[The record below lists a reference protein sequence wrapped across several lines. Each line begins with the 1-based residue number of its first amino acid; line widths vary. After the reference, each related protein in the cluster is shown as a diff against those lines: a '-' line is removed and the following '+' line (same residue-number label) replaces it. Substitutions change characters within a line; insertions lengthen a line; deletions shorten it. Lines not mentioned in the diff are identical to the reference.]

1 MIAEHDLTTT
11 NDCAYLADIEQIIQH
26 PGYDP
31 NEFDLDYSVLVLKR
45 QVACSAYVS
54 PICLPSMDD
63 SDEMY
68 ENRNAVAIG
77 WGTVNVD
84 TGEMP
89 DKLQHVKVKTMS
101 NDECG
106 YYDYDL

>member
-1 MIAEHDLTTT
+1 ME
-11 NDCAYLADIEQIIQH
+11 
-26 PGYDP
+26 
-31 NEFDLDYSVLVLKR
+31 
-45 QVACSAYVS
+45 
-54 PICLPSMDD
+54 D

-106 YYDYDL
+106 YYDYDLLSDNMLCAGEEGKDTCYGDSGGRDIFHGSILYISFYSSFLRSTSN

>member
-1 MIAEHDLTTT
+1 M
-11 NDCAYLADIEQIIQH
+11 
-26 PGYDP
+26 
-31 NEFDLDYSVLVLKR
+31 VLKR

-89 DKLQHVKVKTMS
+89 EKLQHVKVKTMS

-106 YYDYDL
+106 YYDYDLLSDNMICAGEEGKDTCYGDSGGKDFFHCYIL